1 MFGYEKY
8 YNMFKCSITV
18 VINVVFSIVL
28 CCYLK
33 MWWFFYNYRKQRL
46 YNYIQQCV
54 QIWLNS
60 NQFQY
65 CKQRPLPH
73 NTTGHQQHIVYTL

>member
-33 MWWFFYNYRKQRL
+33 M
-46 YNYIQQCV
+46 
-54 QIWLNS
+54 
-60 NQFQY
+60 
-65 CKQRPLPH
+65 
-73 NTTGHQQHIVYTL
+73 